1 MKDFSNIKFNG
12 KFRNYQ
18 LDVLNNILKHIED
31 KKIHIVA
38 APGSGKTILGLEIIR
53 HIGKPCLIL
62 SPSITIRQ
70 QWGIRFKE
78 NFLKEGED
86 ISSYFSSSLL
96 EPSLINS
103 ITYQGL
109 YCAINQIKEENDD
122 NDEEDDEKEE
132 VNDYSSFDLIKTIKD
147 NGITTICL
155 DEAHHLRSEWQKS
168 LEKFLNLLGEEITTI
183 SLTGTPPYDSTPGE
197 WKRYISLC
205 GEIDDEIYIPQ
216 LVAQHNL
223 CPHQD
228 FIYFSY
234 PSEKEIKLLKDNKY
248 KILSA
253 IDYICH
259 QDYFKQIM
267 ETINSFYKKDE
278 FSTLEHFK
286 EIGAVLALGYHFGY
300 KIDDNLVKLINYND
314 RVLHLSF
321 EECKLAFQFIISSP
335 SFFFENAQ
343 DVYNELKKRDLIEKK
358 KVNFSYSDKVSSAL
372 MSSSSKLQSI
382 LEITKHEIQS
392 LQDDLREV
400 ILTDFIKKEALSNLG
415 KENKNLPISTVSI
428 FDILS
433 KNIDRSIAI
442 LSGSLIVVEEKISD
456 YIEEEAKKRNINVSF
471 RSIKANPKYIEVT
484 FSSKNKEK
492 VSLMTSL
499 FERGIIQILVGTKA
513 LLGEGWDSPC
523 INTLILASFVGS
535 FMLSNQMRGR
545 AIRVDSKHKDK
556 CSTIYHLATLEP
568 IYEFKEENISSLYKE
583 IFDPENNLISEDFDN
598 IASRFDCFLAPSY
611 SVDEIR
617 DGIERID
624 IIKGPFTAEGI
635 KKINQETLKIS
646 ASREEIKKQWERCL
660 VDVDKMKI
668 VEECEIRDFVHP
680 LSDVVFNIFSLVMMI
695 FTLVSFTIL
704 YVHYH
709 WFSHSIAFI
718 IYVITCITSFYAF
731 ARIFSYILKFI
742 TPENTV
748 RNLSRILLRSL
759 KKVGVIKTK
768 EAKVQ
773 TKSYDKQKR
782 ITCTIINGTIY
793 EKNIFAKSLVELLSE
808 IDNPRYLLVKKVG
821 KLLNFYSSFACPS
834 ILASNR
840 NNARVLQKYLV
851 RNRGRYELIYTRIPG
866 GNKFIFKARKFSYIN
881 KNTKKIKQL
890 KRVIMVDEG

>member
-1 MKDFSNIKFNG
+1 MKDFSNIQFNG

-18 LDVLNNILKHIED
+18 QDVLNNILEHIVD
-31 KKIHIVA
+31 KKVHIVA

-78 NFLKEGED
+78 NFLGKGED
-86 ISSYFSSSLL
+86 ISSYFSTSLL
-96 EPSLINS
+96 NLSLINS

-109 YCAINQIKEENDD
+109 YCAINQIEEINEN
-122 NDEEDDEKEE
+122 NDEEDDENEE
-132 VNDYSSFDLIKTIKD
+132 INDYSSFDLIKAIKD
-147 NGITTICL
+147 SGIKTICL
-155 DEAHHLRSEWQKS
+155 DEAHHLRSEWQKA
-168 LEKFLNLLGEEITTI
+168 LEKFLHLLGEEITII

-216 LVAQHNL
+216 LVAQNNL

-234 PSEKEIKLLKDNKY
+234 PNDKEIKLLKDNKY

-267 ETINSFYKKDE
+267 DTINLFYKKDE

-300 KIDDNLVKLINYND
+300 TVDENLVKLINYND

-335 SFFFENAQ
+335 SFFFENSQ
-343 DVYNELKKRDLIEKK
+343 EVYDELKKRNLIEKK
-358 KVNFSYSDKVSSAL
+358 KVNFSYSDKISNAL
-372 MSSSSKLQSI
+372 MLSSQKLHSI
-382 LEITKHEIQS
+382 LEITQHEIDT
-392 LQDDLREV
+392 LQDDLRLV
-400 ILTDFIKKEALSNLG
+400 ILTDYIKKEALSNLG
-415 KENKNLPISTVSI
+415 KENKKLPISTVSI

-442 LSGSLIVVEEKISD
+442 LSGSLIV
-456 YIEEEAKKRNINVSF
+456 IEERIIPYIKEEATKRNINVTF
-471 RSIKANPKYIEVT
+471 KNIKTNPKYVEVT

-499 FERGIIQILVGTKA
+499 FEKGLIQILIGTKA

-523 INTLILASFVGS
+523 INALILASFVGS

-545 AIRVDSKHKDK
+545 AIRVDNKHKDK
-556 CSTIYHLATLEP
+556 CSTIYHLATVEP
-568 IYEFKEENISSLYKE
+568 IYQFEEENINKLYYE
-583 IFDPENNLISEDFDN
+583 IFDPENNLISEDFEN
-598 IASRFDCFLAPSY
+598 ISKRFDCFLAPAY
-611 SVDEIR
+611 TMDEIR

-624 IIKGPFTAEGI
+624 IIKGPFTKEGI
-635 KKINQETLKIS
+635 EKINQETLQIS
-646 ASREEIKKQWERCL
+646 ASRSSIKQQWVRCL
-660 VDVDKMKI
+660 PDVDKMKI
-668 VEECEIRDFVHP
+668 VEECEITDFVHP
-680 LSDVVFNIFSLVMMI
+680 YADIIINILSLIMMI
-695 FTLVSFTIL
+695 LTLVSFTLL
-704 YVHYH
+704 YVHYK
-709 WFSHSIAFI
+709 WFSYPLGILV
-718 IYVITCITSFYAF
+718 YVITITISIYGFS
-731 ARIFSYILKFI
+731 RIFSSILKFI
-742 TPENTV
+742 TAENTV

-759 KKVGVIKTK
+759 KKAGIIKTK

-773 TKSYDKQKR
+773 TRSYDKQKR

-793 EKNIFAKSLVELLSE
+793 EKNIFTKALVELLSE
-808 IDNPRYLLVKKVG
+808 IDNPRYLLIKKYG
-821 KLLNFYSSFACPS
+821 KILNFFTSFSCPS

-840 NNARVLQKYLV
+840 TNAKILQKQLC

-866 GNKFIFKARKFSYIN
+866 GNKYIFKARKYSYIN
-881 KNTKKIKQL
+881 KNTKKIKHI
-890 KRVIMVDEG
+890 KRVIMIDEG